1 MDENK
6 TTQQTTQETAAASP
20 VGETKFCK
28 ECGQKIAKKAVICP
42 HCGCQVESMANEG
55 AAAPQIVINNTNQNS
70 NQNINQNVNAGM
82 IRGKAKNKWVSM
94 LLLIFL
100 GYFGGHKFYE
110 GKVGMGVLYIF
121 TFGIF
126 GIGLIVDFITL
137 LFKPNPYYVV

>member
-28 ECGQKIAKKAVICP
+28 SCGQKLDKKAVVCP
-42 HCGCQVESMANEG
+42 NCGCKVESMANRG
-55 AAAPQIVINNTNQNS
+55 AAASQKE
-70 NQNINQNVNAGM
+70 NINQNVNAGM
-82 IRGKAKNKWVSM
+82 VKGKAKNKWVSI

-100 GYFGGHKFYE
+100 GYLGVHKFYE

-121 TFGIF
+121 TLGIF
-126 GIGLIVDFITL
+126 GIGLIVDFIIL